1 MIVAIVL
8 AAGESSRMGVP
19 KLLLPYG
26 GSTIIETVLTN
37 VTASRADATLVV
49 LGSGRG
55 SLREKI
61 KRFPVRTAVNARFRE
76 GMLSS
81 IQKGLA
87 SVPADCRAALIIL
100 GDQPG
105 ISPAVIDALIGAW
118 TEGKKG
124 LVVPV
129 HGGRRGHPLLLDMK
143 YRDEVSRLSPEKGL
157 RALVGAHPGDVLE
170 VETQDAAVLSDI
182 DTPADYRKATN

>member
-1 MIVAIVL
+1 MIAAVVL
-8 AAGESSRMGVP
+8 AAGESRRMGAP

-26 GSTIIETVLTN
+26 GATIIETVLAN
-37 VTASRADATLVV
+37 VTASKVDATLVV
-49 LGSGRG
+49 LGSRRR

-61 KRFPVRTAVNARFRE
+61 KRFPVSAAVNERFRE

-87 SVPADCRAALIIL
+87 SLPDGCRAALIVL
-100 GDQPG
+100 GDQPS

-129 HGGRRGHPLLLDMK
+129 HGGRRGHPLLLDLK
-143 YRDEVSRLSPEKGL
+143 YQGEVARLSPERGL
-157 RALVGAHPGDVLE
+157 RALLEAHPEDVLE
-170 VETQDAAVLSDI
+170 VEIQDAAVLSDI
-182 DTPADYRKATN
+182 DTPADYRKATS